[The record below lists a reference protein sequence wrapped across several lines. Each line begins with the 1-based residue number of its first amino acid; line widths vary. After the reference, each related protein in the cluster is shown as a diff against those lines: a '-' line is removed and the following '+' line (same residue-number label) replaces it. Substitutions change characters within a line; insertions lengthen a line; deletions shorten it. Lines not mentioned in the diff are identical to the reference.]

1 MYEFLLYG
9 FLVIPVFLAVKIL
22 GEFFPESPR
31 LLKKIIRE
39 KGRYIYQS
47 LLVCR
52 EAYIISS
59 KVIALLIITSK

>member
-31 LLKKIIRE
+31 LLKKNHKGE
-39 KGRYIYQS
+39 KQIYLS
-47 LLVCR
+47 LLICR

-59 KVIALLIITSK
+59 KVIALLVVTSK